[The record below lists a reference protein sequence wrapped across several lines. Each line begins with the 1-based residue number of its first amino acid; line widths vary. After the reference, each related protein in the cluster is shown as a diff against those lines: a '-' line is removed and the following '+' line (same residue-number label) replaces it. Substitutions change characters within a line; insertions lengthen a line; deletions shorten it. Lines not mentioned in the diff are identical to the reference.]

1 MDSVG
6 EEYSVSEMYRLGM
19 DFLIDRFG
27 IVNTEKFLA
36 AVKTS
41 NSDYTKWRQHFYDD
55 MTVEE
60 FDADMD
66 AYAKANG
73 KEGSR

>member
-1 MDSVG
+1 MG
-6 EEYSVSEMYRLGM
+6 
-19 DFLIDRFG
+19 
-27 IVNTEKFLA
+27 
-36 AVKTS
+36 
-41 NSDYTKWRQHFYDD
+41 QHFYDD

>member
-1 MDSVG
+1 MDSVD

-19 DFLIDRFG
+19 DCLVDRFG

-41 NSDYTKWRQHFYDD
+41 NSDYTKWDSIF
-55 MTVEE
+55 TTI
-60 FDADMD
+60 
-66 AYAKANG
+66 
-73 KEGSR
+73 